1 MSIWHQR
8 SYESDEAAVYKI
20 ISDTEYDK
28 LWDRVKNSRVMTSHD
43 LPTHHMKGITCKPHS
58 GPGTPFKD
66 EYDRLMYE
74 ALNPKKPI
82 TIRMVTPDGEEWI
95 YPESARS
102 YVEKRMKERG
112 EI

>member
-1 MSIWHQR
+1 M
-8 SYESDEAAVYKI
+8 YKI

-43 LPTHHMKGITCKPHS
+43 LPTHHMKGWTCKPHS

-66 EYDRLMYE
+66 EYDRLMHE
-74 ALNPKKPI
+74 ALNPKKPL

-102 YVEKRMKERG
+102 YVERLKKDRG